1 MSEQQLLALM
11 SVSVSQVL
19 EQSRDDYCEFS
30 WLLSN
35 FDASAT
41 EIAA

>member
-19 EQSRDDYCEFS
+19 EQSRDGYCEFS

-35 FDASAT
+35 FDASES

>member
-1 MSEQQLLALM
+1 MSEQKLLTLM

-19 EQSRDDYCEFS
+19 EQSRDDYSEFS